1 MGKYIVRIL
10 IGLAV
15 LLVVAGAWLLF
26 FDGGA
31 SNVTD
36 GNREYRSQR
45 IVDGGNAG
53 TSNRVKANRKNRVGQ
68 RLGGTTQTKVEKP
81 DFSTEADEESKLIG
95 EMKRLFMELQ
105 AALDAEDKKRVFAL
119 VHKLQ
124 SMDEWPDGIPKSVKL
139 KALDALAWFGA
150 SGMAEAVGFLAD
162 GDSEVVETTVEKFE
176 EMLCDMDAGDRAISD
191 ILKQIVKVVH
201 DRDALDSFYMEMNN
215 MRDTVRA
222 ETALA
227 IFDSGN
233 ADAVAVLKE
242 NVDFY
247 FSDIDKEQ
255 ITREDIEQFRKD
267 AEQAYKDN
275 PEKAQEDEE
284 FYNPPKD

>member
-15 LLVVAGAWLLF
+15 LLGGATIWLMF

-31 SNVTD
+31 SNATD
-36 GNREYRSQR
+36 GNRELRCR
-45 IVDGGNAG
+45 HIVDGGNVGKAKQ
-53 TSNRVKANRKNRVGQ
+53 VKANRKDRIEQ
-68 RLGGTTQTKVEKP
+68 RLAGRTQSKVTKP
-81 DFSTEADEESKLIG
+81 DFSTETDEESKLTG

-119 VHKLQ
+119 VHQLQ
-124 SMDEWPDGIPKSVKL
+124 SMDEWPDGIPKSVKM
-139 KALDALAWFGA
+139 KALDALAWFGS

-162 GDSEVVETTVEKFE
+162 GDSEVVETTIEKFD
-176 EMLCDMDAGDRAISD
+176 EMLSDMDAGDRAISD

-215 MRDTVRA
+215 MRDTVKA

-247 FSDIDKEQ
+247 FNDIDKEQ

-275 PEKAQEDEE
+275 PEKAQEDED
-284 FYNPPKD
+284 FYGPSKE